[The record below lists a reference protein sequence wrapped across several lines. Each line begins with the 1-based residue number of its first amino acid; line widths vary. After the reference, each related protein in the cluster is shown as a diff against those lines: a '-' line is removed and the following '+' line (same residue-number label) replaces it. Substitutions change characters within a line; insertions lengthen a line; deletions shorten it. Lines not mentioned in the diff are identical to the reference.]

1 MKRTEVVVAYHC
13 FEHCS
18 TVITINVHIKTVD
31 FFLFSGCEIA
41 LNFSFWSCFLLV
53 RLDQLLKLRV

>member
-1 MKRTEVVVAYHC
+1 MTRTEVVVASHC

-31 FFLFSGCEIA
+31 FFLFSGYEKA
-41 LNFSFWSCFLLV
+41 LNFILWSCFLLV